1 MATLNQYRVNNTNGR
16 LFFSIVQNPVVEPID
31 GPLFIEHLMLRFPE
45 EIYSKSRDSHIYRLL
60 TALAGDSGAGILKK
74 KSLMARLQY
83 ESAMLGFQNLDNLY
97 SPLIGFDRL
106 PNERYLIDPK
116 KSALTQEEWDAIKA
130 ADTAYRKRALQY
142 LQAAR
147 QGGTLQGITDAATAA
162 LGQNVQVTENYK
174 YIFDQNS
181 DRIAGFKNYGMT
193 NSVSEFIIRPRV
205 SSSASV
211 SANFASLR
219 LFDYAEFY
227 LSYNGEDTDLLYS
240 DILSADTLRSVI
252 EGFEQVEQGD
262 VVVTQTTTTT
272 YSIEFSNSNLDI
284 KRLSLVPGAGF
295 LDVAILTQSSANDL
309 FYIGDVGDPSTEYY
323 NAHLSVSET
332 SGIDKRSSSRD
343 YINPYIQKNLDV
355 LINKLK
361 PESSLFSIVPSEEK
375 YIEVPVNSVF
385 SSSER
390 FYVNRF
396 VTANPNVVYP
406 DVDKLNGKILEP
418 GVENEERNYAFVGV
432 DMPVVF
438 MTVDTVISYTNDA
451 GLSPKY
457 NTEVFYNGDNAE
469 YKVYESRH
477 SGVYPEPTSL
487 IYPFFKAANENLIYS
502 ADQILPERDTTAV
515 FKGAIT
521 S

>member
-106 PNERYLIDPK
+106 PGERYFIDPK
-116 KSALTQEEWDAIKA
+116 KSTLTQEEWDAIKA

-162 LGQNVQVTENYK
+162 LGQSVQVTENYK

-181 DRIAGFKNYGMT
+181 DKIAGFKKYGMT
-193 NSVSEFIIRPRV
+193 DSVSEFIIRPRV
-205 SSSASV
+205 SRSTSV
-211 SANFASLR
+211 SPNFASLR

-227 LSYNGEDTDLLYS
+227 LSYNGEDTGLLYS
-240 DILSADTLRSVI
+240 DVLSAEILRSVI

-262 VVVTQTTTTT
+262 VTVTQTTTTS
-272 YSIEFSNSNLDI
+272 YSIEFTNSNLDI
-284 KRLSLVPGAGF
+284 RRLSLVPSAGF
-295 LDVAILTQSSANDL
+295 SEAVFLNQSSVNDL

-323 NAHLSVSET
+323 NAYLSVSDT
-332 SGIDKRSSSRD
+332 TGIDKRSSSKD
-343 YINPYIQKNLDV
+343 YIDPYIQKNLDT
-355 LINKLK
+355 LITKLK
-361 PESSLFSIVPSEEK
+361 PENSLFSIVPSQEK
-375 YIEVPVNSVF
+375 YVQVGINSVF
-385 SSSER
+385 SSSEK

-396 VTANPNVVYP
+396 VTANPNVVYA

-418 GVENEERNYAFVGV
+418 GVENEERNYAFLGM

-451 GLSPKY
+451 GQSPKY
-457 NTEVFYNGDNAE
+457 NTEAFYNGSNAE
-469 YKVYESRH
+469 YKIYESRH
-477 SGVYPEPTSL
+477 SGVYPEPTSM
-487 IYPFFKAANENLIYS
+487 IYPFFKIANENLIYS
-502 ADQILPERDTTAV
+502 ADQILPERDTAAV
-515 FKGAIT
+515 FKGTIT